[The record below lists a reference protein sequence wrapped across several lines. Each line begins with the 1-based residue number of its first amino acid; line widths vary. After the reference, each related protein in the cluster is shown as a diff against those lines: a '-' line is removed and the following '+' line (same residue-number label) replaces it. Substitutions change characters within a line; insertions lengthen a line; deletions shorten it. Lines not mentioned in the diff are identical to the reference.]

1 MMDSE
6 MMRSRMRYAR
16 MMRSRMMHG
25 YDMPMRFKP
34 RRGWGITLF
43 LWFVVVFGF
52 MGVLIIGGISF
63 VTYLLTG
70 DTSLY
75 SQAEGLGRLLVPG
88 LCLLAPL
95 LLIITARWSRQR
107 ISNPL
112 ARIIE
117 AAEAITEG
125 DLSTRIPE
133 RAFGPFRTVEQAFNR
148 MIAELER
155 SDQQRRDL
163 TADIAHDL
171 NTPLHIIRGYLEGIA
186 DGIYEPNEETIN
198 TLLDETDLLS
208 RLVEDLRTL
217 TLADAGELPLYPEE
231 IDLTEFL
238 NDIQT
243 SFSGQAEEAGITLEV
258 DAEPGLHLFADPDRM
273 EQIITNLMS
282 NALRN
287 TPEGGRIFIGS
298 AQMGDTIE
306 LVVADTGVGISPK
319 DLPNIFNRF
328 WRKDKSRDRK
338 DGGGH
343 GLGLAIV
350 KQLVVAQGGTVEV
363 ESEPGKGTS
372 FRLEFPIIQ

>member
-1 MMDSE
+1 M
-6 MMRSRMRYAR
+6 
-16 MMRSRMMHG
+16 
-25 YDMPMRFKP
+25 
-34 RRGWGITLF
+34 
-43 LWFVVVFGF
+43 WFVIVFGF

-63 VTYLLTG
+63 VTYLLSVENPPIAHAPG
-70 DTSLY
+70 M
-75 SQAEGLGRLLVPG
+75 GRLLVPG
-88 LCLLAPL
+88 LCLIVPL
-95 LLIITARWSRQR
+95 LFFIMASWSRQR

-133 RAFGPFRTVEQAFNR
+133 KAYGPFRTVEQAFNR

-186 DGIYEPNEETIN
+186 DGIYEPDEETIN
-198 TLLDETDLLS
+198 TLLDETNLLS

-217 TLADAGELPLYPEE
+217 TLADSGELPLHPEE
-231 IDLTEFL
+231 IDLVEFL
-238 NDIQT
+238 SDIQT
-243 SFSGQAEEAGITLEV
+243 SFSGQAEEAGITLVVE
-258 DAEPGLHLFADPDRM
+258 AAPGLHMFADPDRM
-273 EQIITNLMS
+273 DQIISNLVA

-287 TPEGGRIFIGS
+287 TPEGGEIYLGS
-298 AQMGDTIE
+298 AQIGDAVE
-306 LVVADTGVGISPK
+306 LVVEDTGVGIAPE

-363 ESEPGKGTS
+363 DSAPGEGTR
-372 FRLEFPIIQ
+372 FRLQFPMV

>member
-1 MMDSE
+1 M
-6 MMRSRMRYAR
+6 R
-16 MMRSRMMHG
+16 MMRSRMMG
-25 YDMPMRFKP
+25 DQGMRPRFRP
-34 RRGWGITLF
+34 RRGWGIALF

-70 DTSLY
+70 DVSLY
-75 SQAEGLGRLLVPG
+75 THAEGLGRLLVPG
-88 LCLLAPL
+88 LCIAGPL
-95 LLIITARWSRQR
+95 LLVVMARWSRQR

-133 RAFGPFRTVEQAFNR
+133 KAYGPFRTVEQAFNR

-186 DGIYEPNEETIN
+186 DGIYEPDEETIN
-198 TLLDETDLLS
+198 TLLDETNLLS

-217 TLADAGELPLYPEE
+217 TLADAGELPLHPEE
-231 IDLTEFL
+231 IDLVEFL
-238 NDIQT
+238 SDIQT
-243 SFSGQAEEAGITLEV
+243 SFSGQAEEAGITLVVE
-258 DAEPGLHLFADPDRM
+258 AAPGLHMFADPDRM
-273 EQIITNLMS
+273 DQIISNLVA

-287 TPEGGRIFIGS
+287 TPEGGEVFLGS
-298 AQMGDTIE
+298 AQIGDAVE
-306 LVVADTGVGISPK
+306 LVVADTGVGISPE

-350 KQLVVAQGGTVEV
+350 KQLVVAQGGIVEV
-363 ESEPGKGTS
+363 DSAPGEGTR
-372 FRLEFPIIQ
+372 FRLQFPMI